1 MCGGLNNI
9 ASASNRAVIRG
20 KQFLDSSTN
29 KNGALATMLTSRRF
43 HVTPTL
49 FKVFADRTTPSAA
62 NEKATSSST
71 SSPSPRLEASGWIPS
86 PSSARLDAACSTSS
100 FSTLSHDKA
109 MPSFSGF
116 IVAVKT

>member
-49 FKVFADRTTPSAA
+49 FKATADRTTPSAA
-62 NEKATSSST
+62 NEGASSSST
-71 SSPSPRLEASGWIPS
+71 SSPRLEASGWIPS

-100 FSTLSHDKA
+100 FSTHSHDKA
-109 MPSFSGF
+109 IPSFSGF
-116 IVAVKT
+116 TVAVKT